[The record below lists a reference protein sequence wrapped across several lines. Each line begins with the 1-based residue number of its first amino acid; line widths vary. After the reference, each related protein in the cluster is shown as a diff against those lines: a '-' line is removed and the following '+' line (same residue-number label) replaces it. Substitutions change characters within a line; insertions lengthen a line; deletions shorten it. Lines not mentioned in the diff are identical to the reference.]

1 MSELTKKDRWEI
13 GIKGVGAVFAGLSII
28 ASVFI
33 YLHGNRAT
41 LNREHELITTRQ
53 KVEYDRQLWGQLRAA
68 YKALAQTLGQIAAE
82 LESENKV
89 SPESRAAFNTAYWGA
104 LILVEDEAVG
114 LEMVKLRN
122 DMRDLEAGRIDQD
135 KIKLRIE
142 RIVSLGRKH
151 IMRGRDEID
160 N

>member
-1 MSELTKKDRWEI
+1 M
-13 GIKGVGAVFAGLSII
+13 
-28 ASVFI
+28 
-33 YLHGNRAT
+33 
-41 LNREHELITTRQ
+41 
-53 KVEYDRQLWGQLRAA
+53 RAA

-82 LESENKV
+82 LESTNKV

-122 DMRDLEAGRIDQD
+122 DMRDLETGRINQD